1 MARRYRQTRKQS
13 RKQRGGK
20 RTLSRKA
27 SKWAAAV
34 KRVYQQLKREDSSA
48 TLRDAMM
55 RASQLKQQGK
65 L

>member
-1 MARRYRQTRKQS
+1 MARHTRKQS
-13 RKQRGGK
+13 RRTRKQHGGK

-48 TLRDAMM
+48 TLKDAMM